1 VVIWY
6 IFPRFGKLYHEK
18 SGNPGVLSAVTAK
31 NQDLASF
38 IHTYEKGSNLGDQ
51 RIIWKSH
58 QTYVALSEKVSK
70 IFGLFRNIQQP
81 KIAQEAKIRTILS
94 L

>member
-1 VVIWY
+1 LEGPENGKCWYSLWPFGIVYYGHFVIYVVVIWY

-51 RIIWKSH
+51 RII
-58 QTYVALSEKVSK
+58 
-70 IFGLFRNIQQP
+70 
-81 KIAQEAKIRTILS
+81 
-94 L
+94 